1 MYMDLKIRYENAKT
15 KLLNDKSI
23 CQENRNLFK
32 EFFVWEQE
40 KLKRIND
47 LPEIDESSYRTLY
60 DYINRFRNVNK
71 WFKNKP
77 WKKLTLAEIK
87 EIYKDLEDGKIT
99 NNKGKRF
106 EDRRSYYNKVFKAK
120 PFKLAGKHEEV
131 KQALEFFTDRR
142 KKEVRF
148 VNETNFNKMISV
160 LSKPHH
166 LALFWLAWDVGEN
179 INSLLKLTKRNFK
192 RQINRDTK
200 EAEYLIHLPK
210 DKLKRSRITRS
221 EPTLFSETVRYLDI
235 VLEDMNNDDLIFR
248 FGYRQALKIFNST
261 VKRSGAICEPN
272 GEKPSWKDL
281 RSGMAC
287 NLFSLGW
294 HSDDINLRLG
304 HSISSKELDVYLNY
318 MAQNRRRAKKILYNN
333 NLEDVK
339 NDLEEAKQREKL
351 QSNRLERQKEN
362 ITKQGTKIH
371 ELEMTMKNFKRFDNL
386 ATPLL
391 KDKKVQE
398 ALLKVM
404 LEKGLGKQLM
414 ELQNN

>member
-1 MYMDLKIRYENAKT
+1 MDLKGRYEKAKT

-23 CQENRNLFK
+23 CKENRNLFK
-32 EFFVWEQE
+32 EFFLWEQE

-47 LPEIDESSYRTLY
+47 LSEIDESSYKTLY

-71 WFKNKP
+71 WFKNKS
-77 WKKLTLAEIK
+77 WKELTLAEIK
-87 EIYKDLEDGKIT
+87 EVYRNLEDGKIT
-99 NNKGKRF
+99 NKKGKRF

-120 PFKLAGKHEEV
+120 PFKLAGKLEEV
-131 KQALEFFTDRR
+131 NQALEFFTDRR

-148 VNETNFNKMISV
+148 VNAENFSKMISV

-166 LALFWLAWDVGEN
+166 LVLFWLAWDIGEN

-200 EAEYLIHLPK
+200 EPEYLVHLPK
-210 DKLKRSRITRS
+210 DKLKRSRNTRS
-221 EPTLFSETVRYLDI
+221 EPTLFPETVQYLDI
-235 VLEDMNNDDLIFR
+235 VLENMNKDDSIFK
-248 FGYRQALKIFNST
+248 FEYRQASKIFDST
-261 VKRSGAICEPN
+261 VKRSGAECEPS

-304 HSISSKELDVYLNY
+304 HSISSKEIDVYLNY

-339 NDLEEAKQREKL
+339 NDLEEARQREKL
-351 QSNRLERQKEN
+351 QSGRLERQKES
-362 ITKQGTKIH
+362 ISEQGIKIL
-371 ELEMTMKNFKRFDNL
+371 ELERNMNNFKKFDNL
-386 ATPLL
+386 ADPLL
-391 KDKKVQE
+391 KDKKVQK
-398 ALLKVM
+398 ALLKVI

-414 ELQNN
+414 ELKNN